1 MPEQERDFTERV
13 KKRIASYESHPPR
26 GNVVMVTHNVNIAA
40 ISRQSVAPGEL
51 VVLRSQGCCDVRMVE
66 RLKL

>member
-1 MPEQERDFTERV
+1 MPDQERDFTERV
-13 KKRIASYESHPPR
+13 KKRIAGYERHPPP

-40 ISRQSVAPGEL
+40 LSRQSVAPGEI
-51 VVLRSQGCCDVRMVE
+51 VVMRSQGCCDTRMVE